1 MCFESASLFIINERI
16 VVLFDLDFNHLL
28 LSLFLLL
35 STVALKVFSP
45 RAYVFDLG
53 SQNSL
58 KKVICKVSLNQ
69 DLRSHILILFLSSS
83 SFGII
88 CRFLMLPMELT
99 VWCVSFHTLS
109 SLFVFFPI
117 KFIKV

>member
-1 MCFESASLFIINERI
+1 MVCVFLCFESSSLFIINERI

-28 LSLFLLL
+28 LSLLVLL

-45 RAYVFDLG
+45 HAYVFDLG

-69 DLRSHILILFLSSS
+69 DLRSHVLTLFLSSS

-88 CRFLMLPMELT
+88 C
-99 VWCVSFHTLS
+99 
-109 SLFVFFPI
+109 
-117 KFIKV
+117 